1 MVENIVEEAIEV
13 DELAEVHK
21 YAAALN
27 EGKAV
32 LSFATLRHFLWLICE
47 NLIFFGLTESCHT
60 PIRHLHQTSF
70 YPL

>member
-1 MVENIVEEAIEV
+1 MVENIVKEAIEV

-21 YAAALN
+21 YAAALD

-47 NLIFFGLTESCHT
+47 NVFF
-60 PIRHLHQTSF
+60 
-70 YPL
+70 